1 MPTSIPKGPGSVAE
15 YSPIPVDAVA
25 EARSEGLTLT
35 DVSVVPKWRVF
46 SGYGQVSPGTSAK
59 LDERLVW
66 SVSPGEWTVAGPA
79 PESDKVVDLTHVRV
93 MFRLTG
99 PDATRL
105 LAKICALDLGDEM
118 FPNGAAAR
126 TLLGGVA
133 TELVRDDQDGERS
146 FLILPSRSFGRYIH
160 DVLLDAGLEFGLG
173 RV

>member
-1 MPTSIPKGPGSVAE
+1 MGDV
-15 YSPIPVDAVA
+15 SPIPVDTVS
-25 EARSEGLTLT
+25 EATSEGLTLT

-46 SGYGQVSPGTSAK
+46 SGYEQVSPGTSAV

-79 PESDKVVDLTHVRV
+79 PDQERIVDLTHVRV

-99 PDATRL
+99 PSAVRL

-126 TLLGGVA
+126 TLIGGVA
-133 TELVRDDQDGERS
+133 TELVRDDQDADRS
-146 FLILPSRSFGRYIH
+146 FLVLPSRSFSRYLH
-160 DVLLDAGLEFGLG
+160 DVLLDAGLEFGLDQ
-173 RV
+173 V